1 MENIVAEI
9 AGHGQQKLQFFGKS
23 KRVAVVV
30 PDLPDIMAV
39 SKKSDLPLA
48 GLPRRDRG

>member
-30 PDLPDIMAV
+30 PDLPGFQN
-39 SKKSDLPLA
+39 LA